1 MKDFDKELKQEL
13 NLDVTQPIPAD
24 YNIPYFVHADDMNK
38 MDMSHKRI
46 EKWILAFA
54 IVIFIAFVGT
64 NAYWIWYE
72 NQFQDVTV
80 TENSQD
86 GSGMNIMS
94 GGDVNYGAEK

>member
-13 NLDVTQPIPAD
+13 NLDLTQPIPAD

>member
-13 NLDVTQPIPAD
+13 NLDLTQPIPAD

-64 NAYWIWYE
+64 NAYWICYE